1 METNDHPAER
11 TRTTRRGSLLALG
24 GLLASGLGGVA
35 WKTASPEEADAAG
48 VGPAAVAAGLVT
60 CILTPE
66 QTEGPYYI
74 ANEKVRRDIRDGHKG
89 ALLDLRTT
97 VVDASTCKPVKG
109 ALVEIWHCDAAGL
122 YSGFG
127 AGASSRT
134 FLRGGQRTDA
144 KGLARF
150 TTIYPGWYQGRTV
163 HIHVKVHIG
172 GTVVHTGQ
180 LYFND
185 TVTDAVYRKAPYR
198 LRGARTTR
206 NADDSIFRNGG
217 NRSQV
222 RLAKDGKGGY
232 VGTIAMGVNR

>member
-1 METNDHPAER
+1 MDSGDQSEQ
-11 TRTTRRGSLLALG
+11 TRTTRRGSLLSLG

-35 WKTASPEEADAAG
+35 WKGEYAEEVEAAG

-66 QTEGPYYI
+66 QTDGPFYI
-74 ANEKVRRDIRDGHKG
+74 ASGKIRRDIRDGHDG
-89 ALLDLRTT
+89 AVLDLRTT
-97 VVDASTCKPVKG
+97 VVDAATCKPVKG

-127 AGASSRT
+127 AGAASRT

-163 HIHVKVHIG
+163 HLHVKVHIG

-180 LYFND
+180 LYFSD
-185 TVTDAVYRKAPYR
+185 TVTDAVFRREPYR
-198 LRGARTTR
+198 SRGGRTTR
-206 NADDSIFRNGG
+206 NSNDSIFRNGG

-222 RLAKDGKGGY
+222 RLAKDRSGGY
-232 VGTIAMGVNR
+232 VATIALGVMR

>member
-1 METNDHPAER
+1 MESDHHPEHAK
-11 TRTTRRGSLLALG
+11 TTRRGSLLALG
-24 GLLASGLGGVA
+24 GLLASAVGGAA
-35 WKTASPEEADAAG
+35 WKAAPSDEAEASG
-48 VGPAAVAAGLVT
+48 VGPAAVAAGLVS
-60 CILTPE
+60 CVLTPE

-74 ANEKVRRDIRDGHKG
+74 ANEKVRRDIRDGHRG

-97 VVDASTCKPVKG
+97 VVDASTCKPVRG

-127 AGASSRT
+127 AGAASRT
-134 FLRGGQRTDA
+134 FLRGGQRTNA
-144 KGLARF
+144 SGLARF

-163 HIHVKVHIG
+163 HIHVKVHVG

-185 TVTDAVYRKAPYR
+185 TVTDAVYRKPPYR
-198 LRGARTTR
+198 ARGARTTR

-217 NRSQV
+217 SRSQV
-222 RLAKDGKGGY
+222 KVKADGKGGY
-232 VGTIAMGVNR
+232 IATIAMGISR

>member
-1 METNDHPAER
+1 MDANDHSELER
-11 TRTTRRGSLLALG
+11 ITRRGSLLSLG
-24 GLLASGLGGVA
+24 GLLASGLG
-35 WKTASPEEADAAG
+35 WKAAGTDEADAAG

-66 QTEGPYYI
+66 QTEGPYYL
-74 ANEKVRRDIRDGHKG
+74 ANGRVRRDIRDGHRG
-89 ALLDLRTT
+89 VRLDLRTT
-97 VVDASTCKPVKG
+97 VVDASTCKSVRN

-127 AGASSRT
+127 GGASSRT

-150 TTIYPGWYQGRTV
+150 TTIYPGWYPGRTV
-163 HIHVKVHIG
+163 HIHVKVSIG
-172 GTVVHTGQ
+172 GSVVHTRQ

-185 TVTDAVYRKAPYR
+185 AVTDTVYRKAPYR
-198 LRGARTTR
+198 ARGARTTR

-217 NRSQV
+217 SRSQV
-222 RLAKDGKGGY
+222 RLAKDADGGY
-232 VGTIAMGVNR
+232 IATIAMGVTR

>member
-1 METNDHPAER
+1 MDTNEHPEN
-11 TRTTRRGSLLALG
+11 TRTTRRGSLLAVG
-24 GLLASGLGGVA
+24 GLLASGLGVTA
-35 WKTASPEEADAAG
+35 WRGSTAEDAEAAG
-48 VGPAAVAAGLVT
+48 IGPAAVAAGLVS

-66 QTEGPYYI
+66 QTEGPYYV

-97 VVDASTCKPVKG
+97 VVDASTCRPVKS
-109 ALVEIWHCDAAGL
+109 ALVEIWHCDAAGA

-172 GTVVHTGQ
+172 GMVVHTGQ

-185 TVTDAVYRKAPYR
+185 TVTDAVYRRAPYR
-198 LRGARTTR
+198 SRDGRTTR

-217 NRSQV
+217 SRSQV

-232 VGTIAMGVNR
+232 VATIAMGINR

>member
-1 METNDHPAER
+1 MDTNDRPESI
-11 TRTTRRGSLLALG
+11 RTTRRGSLLSLG
-24 GLLASGLGGVA
+24 GLLASGLGGLA
-35 WKTASPEEADAAG
+35 WKATTAEEAEAGG

-74 ANEKVRRDIRDGHKG
+74 ANGRLRRDIRDGHRG
-89 ALLDLRTT
+89 IALDLRTT
-97 VVDASTCKPVKG
+97 VVDASTCRPVKG

-127 AGASSRT
+127 GGASSRT
-134 FLRGGQRTDA
+134 FLRGGQRADA
-144 KGLARF
+144 KGVARF
-150 TTIYPGWYQGRTV
+150 TTIYPGWYPGRTV

-172 GTVVHTGQ
+172 GSVVHTGQ
-180 LYFND
+180 IYFND
-185 TVTDAVYRKAPYR
+185 AVTDTVYRKAPYR
-198 LRGARTTR
+198 SRGARTTR

-222 RLAKDGKGGY
+222 RLAKAASGGY
-232 VGTIAMGVNR
+232 VATIALGVMR

>member
-1 METNDHPAER
+1 MDSGNHPDQ

-24 GLLASGLGGVA
+24 GLLASAFGGAA
-35 WKTASPEEADAAG
+35 WRAASPDEAEAAG

-60 CILTPE
+60 CVLTPE
-66 QTEGPYYI
+66 QTEGPYYLENGKI
-74 ANEKVRRDIRDGHKG
+74 RRDIRDGHRG

-97 VVDASTCKPVKG
+97 VVDASTCRPVKG

-127 AGASSRT
+127 GGAASRS

-144 KGLARF
+144 KGLAHL
-150 TTIYPGWYQGRTV
+150 TTIYPGWYPGRTV
-163 HIHVKVHIG
+163 HIHVKVHVG

-198 LRGARTTR
+198 ARGARTTR
-206 NADDSIFRNGG
+206 NASDSIFRNGG
-217 NRSQV
+217 SRSQV
-222 RLAKDGKGGY
+222 KTAGDGKGGY
-232 VGTIAMGVNR
+232 VGRITMGISR

>member
-1 METNDHPAER
+1 MDTSDHPESP
-11 TRTTRRGSLLALG
+11 RTTRRSSLLALG

-35 WKTASPEEADAAG
+35 AWKTVSPDDADAG
-48 VGPAAVAAGLVT
+48 IGPAAVAAGLVT

-74 ANEKVRRDIRDGHKG
+74 ASGKVRRDIRDGHRG
-89 ALLDLRTT
+89 AALDLRTT
-97 VVDASTCKPVKG
+97 VVDASTCKSVKG

-127 AGASSRT
+127 GGASSRT

-150 TTIYPGWYQGRTV
+150 TTIYPGWYSGRTV

-172 GTVVHTGQ
+172 GSVVHTGQ

-185 TVTDAVYRKAPYR
+185 AVTDAVYRRTAYR
-198 LRGARTTR
+198 SRGARTTR

-217 NRSQV
+217 SRSQV

-232 VGTIAMGVNR
+232 VATIALGVMR

>member
-1 METNDHPAER
+1 MDKSDHPES
-11 TRTTRRGSLLALG
+11 TRTTRRGSLLTLG
-24 GLLASGLGGVA
+24 GLLASGLGGTV
-35 WKTASPEEADAAG
+35 WKAASAEEAEAAG
-48 VGPAAVAAGLVT
+48 VGPAAVAAGLVS

-74 ANEKVRRDIRDGHKG
+74 ANGRVRRDIRDGHKG
-89 ALLDLRTT
+89 IRLDLRTT
-97 VVDASTCKPVKG
+97 VVDASSCKPVKG

-127 AGASSRT
+127 GGASSRT
-134 FLRGGQRTDA
+134 FLRGGQRADA

-172 GTVVHTGQ
+172 GSVVHTGQ

-185 TVTDAVYRKAPYR
+185 TVTDTVYRQAPYR
-198 LRGARTTR
+198 ARGARTTR

-217 NRSQV
+217 SRSQV
-222 RLAKDGKGGY
+222 RLAKDGTGGY
-232 VGTIAMGVNR
+232 VATIALGVMR

>member
-1 METNDHPAER
+1 MDANHHSDT
-11 TRTTRRGSLLALG
+11 TRTTRRGSLLSLG
-24 GLLASGLGGVA
+24 SLLASGLGWKVA
-35 WKTASPEEADAAG
+35 GADEADAAG

-74 ANEKVRRDIRDGHKG
+74 ANSRLRRDIRDGHKG
-89 ALLDLRTT
+89 VRLDLRTT
-97 VVDASTCKPVKG
+97 VVDASTCKPVRN

-127 AGASSRT
+127 GGASSRT

-144 KGLARF
+144 KGLARL
-150 TTIYPGWYQGRTV
+150 TAIYPGWYQGRTV

-172 GTVVHTGQ
+172 GSVVHTGQ

-185 TVTDAVYRKAPYR
+185 AVTDTVYRKAPYR
-198 LRGARTTR
+198 SRGVRTTR

-217 NRSQV
+217 SRSQV
-222 RLAKDGKGGY
+222 RLAKAADGSY
-232 VGTIAMGVNR
+232 VATIAMGVTR

>member
-1 METNDHPAER
+1 VDANDHSET
-11 TRTTRRGSLLALG
+11 TRTTRRGSLLSLG
-24 GLLASGLGGVA
+24 GLLASGLG
-35 WKTASPEEADAAG
+35 WKIASGDEADAAG
-48 VGPAAVAAGLVT
+48 IGPAAVAAGVVT

-74 ANEKVRRDIRDGHKG
+74 ASSRLRRDIRDGHKG
-89 ALLDLRTT
+89 ARLDLRTNF
-97 VVDASTCKPVKG
+97 VDASTCKPVRN

-127 AGASSRT
+127 GGASSRT

-144 KGLARF
+144 NGLARF

-172 GTVVHTGQ
+172 GSVVHTGQ

-185 TVTDAVYRKAPYR
+185 TVTDAVYRNAPYR
-198 LRGARTTR
+198 ARGARTTR
-206 NADDSIFRNGG
+206 NPSDSIFRNGG
-217 NRSQV
+217 SRSQV
-222 RLAKDGKGGY
+222 RLAKAADGDY
-232 VGTIAMGVNR
+232 VATIAMGVTR